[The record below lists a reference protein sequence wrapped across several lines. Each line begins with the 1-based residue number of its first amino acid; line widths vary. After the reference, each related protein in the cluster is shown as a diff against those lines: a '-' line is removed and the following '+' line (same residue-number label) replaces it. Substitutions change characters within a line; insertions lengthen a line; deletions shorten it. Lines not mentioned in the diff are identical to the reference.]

1 MGKEVYTDLSIISS
15 KIFLRIAGA
24 WIAMNSAEEFR
35 RKISLLNVA
44 IVATYSLSVN
54 TMNIHY
60 FWGNDISYCVYCFC
74 NILCVTLALS
84 KVTVLRIRRFELAD
98 VVAYAEKHFWHYNYD
113 AQEQLYFAQCQ
124 GLCKFLIY
132 FVFIIPVFVLFS
144 YVVTPILS
152 NVGLNKSERLL
163 IFEVRSSW
171 PLRETPYYEI
181 LFTWQA
187 IVVFVLFVAYI
198 CPDVFL
204 CVLNIHVICQFRIV
218 QYKMLHF
225 WNSDVKDTD
234 TVRYSA
240 QCSVALKKCIQQ
252 HQSLIEFCEK
262 LEHVFSYT
270 VLFHM
275 VIFSLLM
282 GFDCYEII
290 LSDASTSRRLLFV
303 FHVLGSFIHLMIFT
317 YTCHGLMEES
327 TNIITTIYFGS
338 WNTLPMDKIGR
349 SLRSDVKMI
358 MTRSLKPCRLT
369 AGGFFP
375 VSLET
380 FTGLASST
388 FSYFTL
394 LRESF
399 MRNEG

>member
-1 MGKEVYTDLSIISS
+1 MSKEVYTDLSIISA
-15 KIFLRIAGA
+15 KIFLRIAGV
-24 WIAMNSAEEFR
+24 WIAMNNAEEFR

-44 IVATYSLSVN
+44 ILATYSLFVN

-74 NILCVTLALS
+74 NVLCITLALS
-84 KVTVLRIRRFELAD
+84 KVTVLRIRRFELAE
-98 VVAYAEKHFWHYNYD
+98 VVAYAEKHFWHYNYN

-124 GLCKFLIY
+124 AFCKFLIY
-132 FVFIIPVFVLFS
+132 FVLIIPVFVLFS
-144 YVVTPILS
+144 YVITPILS
-152 NVGLNKSERLL
+152 NVGLNKSERVL

-181 LFTWQA
+181 LFTWQ
-187 IVVFVLFVAYI
+187 
-198 CPDVFL
+198 
-204 CVLNIHVICQFRIV
+204 
-218 QYKMLHF
+218 
-225 WNSDVKDTD
+225 SDT
-234 TVRYSA
+234 
-240 QCSVALKKCIQQ
+240 C
-252 HQSLIEFCEK
+252 
-262 LEHVFSYT
+262 
-270 VLFHM
+270 
-275 VIFSLLM
+275 
-282 GFDCYEII
+282 
-290 LSDASTSRRLLFV
+290 TSRRLLFV

-327 TNIITTIYFGS
+327 TNIITAIYFGS

-349 SLRSDVKMI
+349 SLRSDMKMI